1 MLSFS
6 YLFKTVS
13 ISYGCLLQRY
23 CHFSM
28 TQRWVAVIQ
37 NTEQSSC
44 SAVGNSV
51 ESELSVIQ
59 NSAQSLG
66 HRWVTVFYIWIDEP
80 KQIHILCLSAVPDSA
95 ELSCSAVRETIE
107 LKLSAVN
114 YIDDPLYFLII
125 LVFFTKKG
133 SFIKTDHCSG
143 QRTVNA
149 IAGLEQRHKRV
160 RYCKLYMYEY
170 MVSVKFSVKE
180 SGSHFLYT
188 WRDF

>member
-13 ISYGCLLQRY
+13 MSYGCLLQRY

-107 LKLSAVN
+107 LKLSAGN

-125 LVFFTKKG
+125 LVFCTKKKARSQRLITVPDSAQSTQLQG
-133 SFIKTDHCSG
+133 WSRGINVSG
-143 QRTVNA
+143 TLN
-149 IAGLEQRHKRV
+149 
-160 RYCKLYMYEY
+160 CT
-170 MVSVKFSVKE
+170 S
-180 SGSHFLYT
+180 T
-188 WRDF
+188 